1 MALANVLITD
11 PELIIL
17 DEPTNH
23 LDLEMTE
30 WLEGYLSR
38 ANISILMVTH
48 DRYFLDR
55 VCSEII
61 EIDRQQI
68 YQYKGNYSYYL
79 EKRQERM
86 EAMNTEVER
95 ANNLLRKELEWMRR
109 QPQARGTKAKYRI
122 DAFMNWR
129 RKPSSN
135 GITET

>member
-1 MALANVLITD
+1 MLITD

-38 ANISILMVTH
+38 ANISILIVAH

-61 EIDRQQI
+61 EIDRKQI

-86 EAMNTEVER
+86 DALNAEVDR
-95 ANNLLRKELEWMRR
+95 ASKLLRKEVDWMRR
-109 QPQARGTKAKYRI
+109 QPQARGTKAK
-122 DAFMNWR
+122 
-129 RKPSSN
+129 
-135 GITET
+135 